1 MYNHKFGVHWYKL
14 LFCLRLS
21 VGRPQINY
29 ITECA
34 HVLEILPRTTRLDQ
48 TPIRVNRIEIVL
60 RRVPPQPGNKRRN

>member
-1 MYNHKFGVHWYKL
+1 MYIRALVQTT
-14 LFCLRLS
+14 FCLRLS

-60 RRVPPQPGNKRRN
+60 RRVPPQPGNKRRK